1 MWAAALAGIAFGNA
15 GVHLPHGMSYAVAG
29 LVRDFRAPGYPQEEA
44 MVPHGMS
51 VIVNAP
57 SVFRFTSCACP
68 DRHLLGA
75 QLLGADVRDAVAE
88 DAGDI
93 LAKHLITL
101 MQSTNIPN
109 GISGVG
115 YSNGDL
121 EALAAGAFAQPRLI
135 KNAPRAV
142 DQADL
147 VRLFAGALS
156 YW

>member
-1 MWAAALAGIAFGNA
+1 
-15 GVHLPHGMSYAVAG
+15 
-29 LVRDFRAPGYPQEEA
+29 
-44 MVPHGMS
+44 
-51 VIVNAP
+51 
-57 SVFRFTSCACP
+57 
-68 DRHLLGA
+68 LLGA

-115 YSNGDL
+115 YHDGDL
-121 EALAAGAFAQPRLI
+121 NALAAGAFAQPRLI